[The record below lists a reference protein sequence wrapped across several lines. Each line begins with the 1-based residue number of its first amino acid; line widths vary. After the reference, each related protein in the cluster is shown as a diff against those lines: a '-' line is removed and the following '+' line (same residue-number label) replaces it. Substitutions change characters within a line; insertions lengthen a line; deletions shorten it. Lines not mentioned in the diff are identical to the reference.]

1 MQSSISW
8 MQSRHAIV
16 LQKTCINSLDKERL
30 GERKIFYTTWK
41 VCWLIMCCWLIKCIK
56 RIGTAAVNRSDFN
69 DREFF
74 WIKQDRLR
82 RGKETNLLD
91 RLRKS
96 PGAKLIYCEGS
107 LVQVQ
112 VLLLPTLLHLF
123 CILRC
128 WWQFCRPCCL
138 LTKSKGTWE
147 LRCDSS
153 SSDCR
158 GGKANVSWDQSFFA
172 QTN

>member
-1 MQSSISW
+1 
-8 MQSRHAIV
+8 
-16 LQKTCINSLDKERL
+16 
-30 GERKIFYTTWK
+30 
-41 VCWLIMCCWLIKCIK
+41 MCCWLIKCIK

-107 LVQVQ
+107 LCASSSTTPTYIITFI
-112 VLLLPTLLHLF
+112 LHSTLLVTILQTLLF
-123 CILRC
+123 
-128 WWQFCRPCCL
+128 
-138 LTKSKGTWE
+138 
-147 LRCDSS
+147 
-153 SSDCR
+153 
-158 GGKANVSWDQSFFA
+158 ANKVKRYVRI
-172 QTN
+172 TM